1 MANTIKVSI
10 DADKAREILVK
21 GTYTTND
28 GREVEVQRLE
38 FELIEKKDENK
49 KVVYDSEKFQL
60 VKTHFAVKPQTK
72 EERASKAETVFVG
85 DGTTLVWK
93 DEGTTNPAPSKAPA
107 KDDDLPF

>member
-1 MANTIKVSI
+1 MANTIKVSV
-10 DADKAREILVK
+10 DTDKAREILVK
-21 GTYTTND
+21 STYKTKD

-72 EERASKAETVFVG
+72 EERAAKAETVFVG
-85 DGTTLVWK
+85 EGTTLVWK
-93 DEGTTNPAPSKAPA
+93 DGGVTNPAPNKAPVEN
-107 KDDDLPF
+107 DDLPF